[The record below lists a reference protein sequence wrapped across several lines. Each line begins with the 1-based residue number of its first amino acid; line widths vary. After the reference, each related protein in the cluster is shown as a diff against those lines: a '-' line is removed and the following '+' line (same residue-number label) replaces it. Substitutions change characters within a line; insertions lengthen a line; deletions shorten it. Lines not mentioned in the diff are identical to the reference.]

1 MNNGKKVKLWI
12 ILPMLLLL
20 MEACVFP
27 LTATSNEIKIK
38 QNQPPT
44 VSIINLEKKGI
55 YFRNSRFLPA
65 LRILIFGYIT
75 IKATATDDIG
85 IKQVEFYVDGELRN
99 ISTKPHSCES
109 YMWTWNERI
118 WIRSHH
124 TIKVIAV
131 DNESLTTEDTCK
143 VIIHNFPIFH
153 PFYP

>member
-12 ILPMLLLL
+12 ILPVLLLF

-27 LTATSNEIKIK
+27 LTVTSSETQSI

-44 VSIINLEKKGI
+44 ISIIKPEKKGM
-55 YFRNSRFLPA
+55 YFKNTRFFPA
-65 LRILIFGYIT
+65 LRILIFGYFT

-99 ISTKPHSCES
+99 ISTKPHSCGS

-124 TIKVIAV
+124 TIKVIAI
-131 DNESLTTEDTCK
+131 DNENLTAEDTCK